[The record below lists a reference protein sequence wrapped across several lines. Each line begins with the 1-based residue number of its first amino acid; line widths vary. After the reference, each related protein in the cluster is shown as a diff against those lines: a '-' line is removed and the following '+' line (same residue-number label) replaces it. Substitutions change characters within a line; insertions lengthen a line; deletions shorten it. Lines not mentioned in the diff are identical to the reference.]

1 LFARIGADKNEVVDL
16 DNYVFFNK
24 LFEVD
29 NNLEVVENIVY
40 ENLEDLIDG
49 LKECNVTKDYI
60 FEAEKFYNDCI
71 ASCE

>member
-1 LFARIGADKNEVVDL
+1 MVDL